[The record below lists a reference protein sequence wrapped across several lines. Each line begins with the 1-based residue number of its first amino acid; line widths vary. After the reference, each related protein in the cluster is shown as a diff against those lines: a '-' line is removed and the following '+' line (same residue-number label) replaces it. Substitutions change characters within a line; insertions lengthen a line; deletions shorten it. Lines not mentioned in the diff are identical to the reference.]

1 MNASSK
7 KKEFF
12 FKNMAEHILFLLS
25 TQSCGRRTVHYCAQ
39 TSVVAY
45 REVIWDCSCDLGRS
59 NLESYTE
66 SLYI

>member
-1 MNASSK
+1 
-7 KKEFF
+7 
-12 FKNMAEHILFLLS
+12 MAEHILFLLS

-39 TSVVAY
+39 TSVVTY